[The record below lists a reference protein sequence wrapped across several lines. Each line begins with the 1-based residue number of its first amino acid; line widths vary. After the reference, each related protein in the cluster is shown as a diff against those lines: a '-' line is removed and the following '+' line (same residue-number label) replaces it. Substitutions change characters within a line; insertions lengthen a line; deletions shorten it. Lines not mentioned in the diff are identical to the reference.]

1 MRLGRLILAVCGVAA
16 LATASGIFVVALS
29 LALFA
34 AVEPMLGPAG
44 AAAAVALACLLILA
58 VSGLTLLAIALFRP
72 QRPAYSRT
80 GALGHD
86 LPALATKR
94 PIIAI
99 LGAAAATA
107 IGIAALRNPQVA
119 SGLVSLFLSLRRP
132 R

>member
-16 LATASGIFVVALS
+16 LATASGVLVVALS

-44 AAAAVALACLLILA
+44 AAAAVALACVLILA
-58 VSGLTLLAIALFRP
+58 VSGLTLLAVAVFRP
-72 QRPAYSRT
+72 RRPAASGT
-80 GALGHD
+80 DALGD
-86 LPALATKR
+86 ELLALARKR
-94 PIIAI
+94 PLVAV
-99 LGAAAATA
+99 LGATAATV